1 MSILQNTLKSI
12 IPPSDAPAESMRQR
26 LTAVMEGDDQSLGRL
41 SDILYRYVRLTGQ
54 LHPDLPTPCTIICC
68 ADHGVA
74 AESVSAYPQDT
85 TLDMTRNYLISQGAA
100 ANALAEYCGSELIVA
115 DLGIAVPA
123 AEAAAIPGLL
133 NLRVAQGTQNMAL
146 GPAMTRE
153 QAQQSVEAGIT
164 LANRAIKQ
172 GYDCL
177 LPGEMGIANTT
188 AMACITATFCGLTA
202 EEATGRGTNISDER
216 LRQKQAIVRK
226 TLALNQPDADDALDV
241 LAKVGGFELGAI
253 AGIILGAAAHGCCTI
268 IDGANSAAA
277 ALIAQGLAPHS
288 IDYVMASH
296 LGNEPAHKHAL
307 HHLGL
312 NPCMHLDLRLGE
324 ACGSSILLCIL
335 QSILAAWEALDH
347 LPQTPVEQP
356 FEHVYMSR
364 QAVPATDKT
373 FDFYMNTMQDL
384 DTEAIA
390 ACQDR
395 LNHLAKP
402 IYSMGYLETLAT
414 ELAGTMG
421 DECPPL
427 GTSRSLLCFSSM
439 LPNQMLGTMT
449 EAFAAHA
456 GSVTEEGEI
465 SDLDITIAHLREG
478 LPITSY
484 FNFGREHGEQAAF
497 VYPLLGIAMTELDPD
512 MPLGTAVHRLR
523 DSLLDAD
530 GSLRYPADEFLKHAP
545 DEYQGAIAAIMGA
558 IIAAAHNS
566 SLVIVGDSATD
577 IIARYTEAICPALR
591 HYVLHPQPALL
602 DLEADLP
609 GGTIA
614 CLAMQ
619 IADASLAILNY
630 MKTFASAH
638 VAIAIDG
645 PGAGGQR

>member
-1 MSILQNTLKSI
+1 MPILQNTLNSI
-12 IPPSDAPAESMRQR
+12 VPAAAPADDMHQR
-26 LTAVMEGDDQSLGRL
+26 LAAVMEGDEKALGRL
-41 SDILYRYVRLTGQ
+41 SDILYRYIRLTGE

-74 AESVSAYPQDT
+74 DEGVSAYPQDT
-85 TLDMTRNYLISQGAA
+85 TLDMTRNYLIAQGAA
-100 ANALAEYCGSELIVA
+100 ANALAKYCDSELIVA

-123 AEAAAIPGLL
+123 EEAASIPGLL
-133 NLRVAQGTQNMAL
+133 DFRIAQGTQNMAQ

-153 QAQQSVEAGIT
+153 QARQSIEAGIT
-164 LANRAIKQ
+164 LAERAIEQ

-216 LRQKQAIVRK
+216 LRQKQGIVKRA
-226 TLALNQPDADDALDV
+226 LELNQPDADDALDV

-277 ALIAQGLAPHS
+277 ALIAQGLSPHS

-296 LGNEPAHKHAL
+296 LGSEPAHQHAL
-307 HHLGL
+307 RHLGL
-312 NPCMHLDLRLGE
+312 TPCLHLDLRLGE
-324 ACGSSILLCIL
+324 ACGSSVLLCIL
-335 QSILAAWEALDH
+335 QSILAAWEVLDH
-347 LPQTPVEQP
+347 LPQSPVEQP

-373 FDFYMNTMQDL
+373 FDFYLNTMQEL
-384 DTEAIA
+384 DGEALA

-402 IYSMGYLETLAT
+402 IYSLGYLETLAT
-414 ELAGTMG
+414 ELAAATG
-421 DECPPL
+421 DECPPN
-427 GTSRSLLCFSSM
+427 GSGRSLLCFSGM
-439 LPNQMLGTMT
+439 LPNPMLGAMT

-456 GSVTEEGEI
+456 GSVTDEGEL
-465 SDLDITIAHLREG
+465 SDLDVTIAHLREG

-512 MPLGTAVHRLR
+512 MPLGTAAQRLR
-523 DSLLDAD
+523 ESLLDDD
-530 GSLRYPADEFLKHAP
+530 GSLRYPADEFLKYAP

-566 SLVIVGDSATD
+566 SLVIVGDAATD
-577 IIARYTEAICPALR
+577 IIARYTEAICPTLR

-602 DLEADLP
+602 DLESDLP
-609 GGTIA
+609 GGTLA
-614 CLAMQ
+614 CLAIQ
-619 IADASLAILNY
+619 IVDASLAILND

-645 PGAGGQR
+645 PGADGQQ